1 MRIGLFTDSYPPYI
15 NGVSTRVY
23 NLREA
28 LKKLGHT
35 VYIVTVNDSIIKHEY
50 DEKEKILR
58 IPGIPIGIY
67 DYRLSEIY
75 SISTVKMIKNWN
87 LDVILLPMC
96 RCICNSFKL
105 RNPRI
110 DSNRSN
116 GSRGCSNLYKWY
128 GIYGYGT

>member
-1 MRIGLFTDSYPPYI
+1 MNIGLFTDSYPPYI
-15 NGVSTRVY
+15 NGVATSVY

-50 DEKEKILR
+50 DEKEKVLR

-75 SISTVKMIKNWN
+75 SVSTVKIIKKWK
-87 LDVILLPMC
+87 LDVIHFTH
-96 RCICNSFKL
+96 RIWSRNICKNISKKIQ
-105 RNPRI
+105 NTSSPYI
-110 DSNRSN
+110 S
-116 GSRGCSNLYKWY
+116 Y
-128 GIYGYGT
+128 II